1 MNETQTKQDVV
12 DAIDAIRRPPRNL
25 LEDSMSAVRAERKG
39 SVVPRFAA
47 LVAIAIAVATIALL
61 VGVASLRRG
70 VAPPVP
76 ARPPA
81 GSVICSLPLLT
92 DQGSGL
98 LALPSG
104 AFHSAGVPDVAA
116 TAYDQFTHKWLP
128 TQPEG
133 VSPDGKL
140 VAILDNTKGHN
151 LAFRLET
158 SSGKLLYSRDQVMR
172 ILGWSS
178 DGSLLVTTVNPA
190 ARLLRISPD
199 GTTADWIDPV
209 GYQQIT
215 MWSFAA
221 GQYVW
226 GMALPYPD
234 PNRQRIVVRL
244 DLVTRTVTNWYA
256 MPVDS
261 FNDSGGGPILG
272 LTADGYP
279 IVPQLKTDSQPAVY
293 VIRSKDNATPIYVG
307 GSRMTASN
315 FWPFHAV
322 SGRYGTWVATT
333 DGALYGSSD
342 TSHMQRVELSNSI
355 HVFAFG
361 GSCT

>member
-1 MNETQTKQDVV
+1 MTETLTKQDVV
-12 DAIDAIRRPPRNL
+12 DAIDEIRRQPRDL

-39 SVVPRFAA
+39 EVVPRFAA
-47 LVAIAIAVATIALL
+47 LVAIAIAVAMIAVLA
-61 VGVASLRRG
+61 GVASLRRG
-70 VAPPVP
+70 VAPPAP

-81 GSVICSLPLLT
+81 RSVICQLPLLT

-104 AFHSAGVPDVAA
+104 AFHPAGVPDVAA

-158 SSGKLLYSRDQVMR
+158 TSGKLLYSRDQVMR

-178 DGSLLVTTVNPA
+178 DGSLMVTTVNPA
-190 ARLLRISPD
+190 TRLLRISPD
-199 GTTADWIDPV
+199 GTRADWIDPI

-215 MWSFAA
+215 MWSFAT

-226 GMALPYPD
+226 GTALPYPD
-234 PNRQRIVVRL
+234 PNQQRIVVRL

-272 LTADGYP
+272 LTSDGYP

-293 VIRSKDNATPIYVG
+293 VIRSKDTATPIYIAG
-307 GSRMTASN
+307 NRMTASN
-315 FWPFHAV
+315 FWPFHAI

-333 DGALYGSSD
+333 DGALYRSSD
-342 TSHMQRVELSNSI
+342 TSHLQWVELANSM